1 LFSIIIPKCNN
12 VIVLEGRDG
21 LLFSDNSRYF
31 FYTARI
37 FKKKLYGLREAQE
50 FLVQDSQVKQ
60 CRVSK
65 YGRDNR

>member
-1 LFSIIIPKCNN
+1 MDCCFLIIP
-12 VIVLEGRDG
+12 DT
-21 LLFSDNSRYF
+21 F

-60 CRVSK
+60 CQVAK